1 MTTAAPAASQT
12 AFTPLEDTDRDT
24 VPRMFLWGVDS
35 FDRPDAL
42 MHKAGGEWKT
52 LSHRDVYERV
62 AALAAAL
69 EAGGVEPGDRVAL
82 LSENRP
88 EWAIVDYAVTGMGAA
103 DVPLYPTLPANQI
116 AYILKDSGA
125 KAVFVSTREQAAKI
139 AQVRDQLPDLA
150 RVVAFDD
157 VGDVPGVERMS
168 DVLASG
174 RRAIAEGRA
183 TDFRAA
189 AARVERDDLA
199 TLIYTSGT
207 TGLPKGVML
216 THWNLA
222 SNVAACRQ
230 QNALPVLPDDLALSF
245 LPLSHVFERM
255 VDYWYWDAGITIA
268 YAESMEKVVDNFVEV
283 CPTVAVSVPRLFE
296 KIYARVVGGAG
307 LKGKIAHWA
316 VGVGGRV
323 VDARMA
329 GRAPGGLLAAQAKLA
344 DRLVFSKLRARTG
357 GRLRTFISGGAPLS
371 AEIARFFFAAGLPVY
386 EGYGL
391 TETSPVIA
399 VNKPS
404 AVRLGTVGTIFPGV
418 EVRIGDQGEILARG
432 PNIMKGYWN
441 NPDATREMVD
451 ADGWF
456 HTGDVGELDA
466 DGFLKITDRIKNLL
480 VTAGGKNVAPQP
492 IENVAAMSPFVA
504 QVVMIGDRRAFPA
517 LLVVPDFENLLP
529 WAKEHGLGTTDRAEL
544 SRDPRVQKL
553 MEDETIGRL
562 SGFARYEMP
571 KKVAIIPDEF
581 TIDDGSLTPTLKI
594 KRRVVEQRYK
604 DLIESLYVGHG
615 SGTE

>member
-1 MTTAAPAASQT
+1 MSTVAEPLVQSRLVPQT
-12 AFTPLEDTDRDT
+12 EVERDT
-24 VPRMFLWGVDS
+24 VPRIFLAGVDRS
-35 FDRPDAL
+35 KGDAL
-42 MHKAGGEWKT
+42 MHKDGAEWKGIPFPE
-52 LSHRDVYERV
+52 VEARV
-62 AALAAAL
+62 SRVAAAL
-69 EAGGVEPGDRVAL
+69 EAAGIAPGDRVAL

-103 DVPLYPTLPANQI
+103 DVPLYPTLPANQV

-125 KAVFVSTREQAAKI
+125 RAVFVSTRAQLDKI
-139 AQVRDQLPDLA
+139 AEIRGELPDL
-150 RVVAFDD
+150 RLVVAFDEPGGAAD
-157 VGDVPGVERMS
+157 VGRFA
-168 DVLASG
+168 DVLDEGKRLIESG
-174 RRAIAEGRA
+174 SATPFRQRANAVG
-183 TDFRAA
+183 
-189 AARVERDDLA
+189 RDDVA

-207 TGLPKGVML
+207 TGSPKGVML
-216 THWNLA
+216 THFNLA
-222 SNVAACRQ
+222 SNVAAAQ
-230 QNALPVLPDDLALSF
+230 QHDVLRPQPGDVALSF

-268 YAESMEKVVDNFVEV
+268 YAESMEKVVDNLVEV
-283 CPTVAVSVPRLFE
+283 RPTVAVSVPRLFE
-296 KIYARVVGGAG
+296 KIYARVVGGSG
-307 LKGKIAHWA
+307 LKGAIAHWA
-316 VGVGGRV
+316 VRVGGRV
-323 VDARMA
+323 VDERMA
-329 GRAPGGLLAAQAKLA
+329 GREPGGALAFQARMA

-371 AEIARFFFAAGLPVY
+371 AEIAGFFFAAGLPVY

-418 EVRIGDQGEILARG
+418 EARIGDQGEILARG

-441 NPDATREMVD
+441 NPAATAEVID

-492 IENVAAMSPFVA
+492 IENVAAMSPYVA
-504 QVVMIGDRRAFPA
+504 QVVMIGDRRAFIS
-517 LLVVPDFENLLP
+517 LIVVPDFENLVP
-529 WAKEHGLGTTDRAEL
+529 WAKAHGITATGRAEL
-544 SRDPRVQKL
+544 AADPRVQAL
-553 MEDETIGRL
+553 IEQETIGRL
-562 SGFARYEMP
+562 HGFARYEMP
-571 KKVAIIPDEF
+571 KKVAVIPDEF

-594 KRRVVEQRYK
+594 KRRVVEQRYH
-604 DLIESLYVGHG
+604 DLIESLYAGHTAG
-615 SGTE
+615 LE